1 MISSVNIQAFW
12 PAARCHEGICLGGMA
27 TTRMKRYCLL
37 LFDCVKVYYIENHG
51 YYERTTRSAPWGGD
65 GVDLIIVTGLLT
77 SLRCNRYSS
86 VVALWE
92 GMSCG

>member
-27 TTRMKRYCLL
+27 TTRMKRYCL
-37 LFDCVKVYYIENHG
+37 CIENHG
-51 YYERTTRSAPWGGD
+51 YYERATRSAPWGGD